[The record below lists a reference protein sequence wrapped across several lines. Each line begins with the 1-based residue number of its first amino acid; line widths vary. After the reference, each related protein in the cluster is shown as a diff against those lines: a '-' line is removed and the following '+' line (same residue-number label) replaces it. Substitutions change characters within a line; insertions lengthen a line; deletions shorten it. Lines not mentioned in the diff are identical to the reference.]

1 MPSQL
6 FSPIRLGNLE
16 LSNRIIVAPM
26 CQYSAKDGSMNDWHL
41 MHLGQYAVSGA
52 GLVIVEASGVEAQGR
67 ITPGCVGLYS
77 DENEAAMARVIKFYR
92 EFGNAKIG
100 IQLAHAGRKASSDL
114 PWLGGTSLAAAD
126 PRAWPTEAPSA
137 LPYASDWHVP
147 SALDEDGMAR
157 IKTAFADAALRAKRL
172 GYDAIEVHAA
182 HGYLLHQFLSPYSNK
197 RDDAYGGDLAG
208 RMKFPL
214 EVFETVR
221 AVFDNG
227 TPVGIR
233 VSATDWVEGSWDV
246 EQTIAFVKELQARGC
261 DFVDVSS
268 GGNAP
273 EQKIDAGPGYQT
285 GFAADIRRATG
296 MPTMAVGQITEPK
309 QAETIVVSG
318 QADMV
323 ALARGVLYDPRWP
336 WHAAEELRAQAAF
349 PPQYQ
354 RAHATLL
361 GQPAPANP
369 PALKDIGGS

>member
-1 MPSQL
+1 MADRAAELHGGWLWTRGGGASPRGETWRRRWFTLVKDGRRAVLEFRAAQSSPKPLARLALTPS
-6 FSPIRLGNLE
+6 SECIRL
-16 LSNRIIVAPM
+16 V
-26 CQYSAKDGSMNDWHL
+26 
-41 MHLGQYAVSGA
+41 GA
-52 GLVIVEASGVEAQGR
+52 DARRAANGRNCPAGVVLR
-67 ITPGCVGLYS
+67 FSVGGVTRL
-77 DENEAAMARVIKFYR
+77 AR
-92 EFGNAKIG
+92 
-100 IQLAHAGRKASSDL
+100 ASSDSAAEG
-114 PWLGGTSLAAAD
+114 WIAAVAQAAA
-126 PRAWPTEAPSA
+126 AVVASPSTRR
-137 LPYASDWHVP
+137 ASDVDGELARL
-147 SALDEDGMAR
+147 SARRREMER
-157 IKTAFADAALRAKRL
+157 VDAALRAKRL

-246 EQTIAFVKELQARGC
+246 EQTIAFVKELQTRGC

-268 GGNAP
+268 GGNSP

-296 MPTMAVGQITEPK
+296 MATMAVGQITEPK

-354 RAHATLL
+354 RAHPTLL

>member
-6 FSPIRLGNLE
+6 FSPIHLGNLE

-114 PWLGGTSLAAAD
+114 PWLGGTSLAADD

-147 SALDEDGMAR
+147 AALDEDGMAR

-246 EQTIAFVKELQARGC
+246 DQTIAFVKELQTRGC

-296 MPTMAVGQITEPK
+296 MATMAVGQITEPK

-354 RAHATLL
+354 RAHPTLL

>member
-6 FSPIRLGNLE
+6 FSPIHLGNLE

-77 DENEAAMARVIKFYR
+77 DENEAAMARVIKFFR

-114 PWLGGTSLAAAD
+114 PWLGGTSLAAND

-147 SALDEDGMAR
+147 AALDEDGMAR
-157 IKTAFADAALRAKRL
+157 IKTAFADAAQRAKRL

-246 EQTIAFVKELQARGC
+246 EQTIAFVKELQTRGC

-268 GGNAP
+268 GGNSP

-296 MPTMAVGQITEPK
+296 MATMAVGQITEPK

-354 RAHATLL
+354 RAHPTLL

>member
-6 FSPIRLGNLE
+6 FSPIHLGNLE

-77 DENEAAMARVIKFYR
+77 DENEAAMARVIKFFR

-114 PWLGGTSLAAAD
+114 PWLGGTSLAADD

-147 SALDEDGMAR
+147 AALDEDGMAR

-246 EQTIAFVKELQARGC
+246 EQTIAFVKELQTRGC

-268 GGNAP
+268 GGNSP

-296 MPTMAVGQITEPK
+296 MATMAVGQITEPK

-354 RAHATLL
+354 RAHPTLL

>member
-6 FSPIRLGNLE
+6 FSPIHLGNLE

-77 DENEAAMARVIKFYR
+77 DENEAAMARVIKFFR

-114 PWLGGTSLAAAD
+114 PWLGGTSLAADD

-137 LPYASDWHVP
+137 RPYASDWHVP
-147 SALDEDGMAR
+147 AALDEDGMAR

-246 EQTIAFVKELQARGC
+246 EQTIAFVKELQTRGC

-268 GGNAP
+268 GGNSP

-354 RAHATLL
+354 RAHPTLL